1 MIPALEIPAA
11 ALHQERPFLHRLRLA
26 ASLRVLWMREL
37 WANSSGAG
45 AQGLAITDADI
56 DRTLQ
61 DPAELAAAEAE
72 FYRTDEAARQLKSAM
87 AECDPERSRDAA
99 WQALIGGFGLSPAES
114 DLLSL
119 AVAVEV
125 DPWWRRVCGYLQDD
139 ATASYATPWLC
150 SHLFGWRPGTRLG
163 GDSKL
168 VRWRLA
174 TPAQDAANRWSA
186 TAAWVADPHIV
197 NWLLGSSGHDP
208 ALGSVIAQTAAEV
221 AQPCLYHDVLVAMQG
236 FALPVLRDRVAPV
249 LLELIA
255 PEGAGKQIL
264 AAQFAAGLG
273 ANLFVADA
281 AQLAGSE
288 VTPAMAADRM
298 ARAARAARLSGAVL
312 YWRAA
317 DAVEPRI
324 WTSLEDYSDLTLL
337 SAGAPLSVD
346 SHSRA
351 VRRSFSLPPLT
362 RRERGQLWQRLA
374 AGPVPLPVSEWNLTA
389 GEIAA
394 AAQAAPAGA
403 DAVLEACRAKVR
415 QAPGELFVSMPCP
428 YTWED
433 IVLTATLREHL
444 EELEMQHKLR
454 FAVLEDWGFDR
465 LFPLGRGVTALFAG
479 PSGTGKTMAAQVVA
493 RSLGMELYRVDLA
506 GVVNKYIGETEKRL
520 KRVFDAC
527 ERSNAMLFFDEAD
540 ALFGQ
545 RMQVKDAHDRFANI
559 EIDYLLQ
566 RTEHYEGIAILAT
579 NRKEDLDKAFM
590 RRLRFVIDF
599 LPPGP
604 AERLALWRKAL
615 PERSP
620 DGQKLLDDRIDWQ
633 LLADRLN
640 LTGAD
645 IKTASL
651 GAAFL
656 AQAAGSLITMEHVL
670 NSVRRQMSKHG
681 HVLRPGDL
689 GPNRG

>member
-1 MIPALEIPAA
+1 MMPALEIPAA
-11 ALHQERPFLHRLRLA
+11 AIPRERPFLHRLRLA
-26 ASLRVLWMREL
+26 ARLRVLWMRMV
-37 WANSSGAG
+37 WASSSGPG

-72 FYRTDEAARQLKSAM
+72 FYRTDEAARQLKSEM
-87 AECDPERSRDAA
+87 AECEAERSRDAE
-99 WQALIGGFGLSPAES
+99 WQALTEGFGLSAAES

-119 AVAVEV
+119 AVAVEA

-150 SHLFGWRPGTRLG
+150 SHLFGWQPGTRLG

-174 TPAQDAANRWSA
+174 APAHDAANRWSF
-186 TAAWVADPHIV
+186 TAAWVADPQIV
-197 NWLLGSSGHDP
+197 NWLLGSPGYDP
-208 ALGSVIAQTAAEV
+208 ALGNLIAQNSAEV
-221 AQPCLYHDVLVAMQG
+221 AQPCLYPEVLAAMQS
-236 FALPVLRDRVAPV
+236 FALPLLHDGAAPV
-249 LLELIA
+249 WLELTG

-273 ANLFVADA
+273 ANLFVAES
-281 AQLAGSE
+281 AQLAGSD
-288 VTPAMAADRM
+288 VTPAMVADRI
-298 ARAARAARLSGAVL
+298 ARAARAASLSGAVL

-317 DAVEPRI
+317 DRVDPKI
-324 WTSLEDYSDLTLL
+324 WAGLEDYSGLTLFSAAGLL
-337 SAGAPLSVD
+337 SHHADA
-346 SHSRA
+346 RA
-351 VRRSFSLPPLT
+351 VSRSFSLPALT
-362 RRERGQLWQRLA
+362 RRERGQLWQRVG
-374 AGPVPLPVSEWNLTA
+374 AGPVPAPVAEWNLTA

-394 AAQAAPAGA
+394 AALAAPAGA
-403 DAVLEACRAKVR
+403 EAVLEACRAKLR
-415 QAPGELFVSMPCP
+415 QAPGELFVAMPCP
-428 YTWED
+428 YSWDD

-444 EELEMQHKLR
+444 EELEMQHRLR

-527 ERSNAMLFFDEAD
+527 ERSNALLFFDEAD

-566 RTEHYEGIAILAT
+566 RMEHYEGIAILAT

-615 PERSP
+615 PEKSP
-620 DGQKLLDDRIDWQ
+620 GGQTLLDDAIDWQ

-645 IKTASL
+645 IKSASL

-656 AQAAGSLITMEHVL
+656 AQAAGGRITMEHLL

-681 HVLRPGDL
+681 HVLRAGDL